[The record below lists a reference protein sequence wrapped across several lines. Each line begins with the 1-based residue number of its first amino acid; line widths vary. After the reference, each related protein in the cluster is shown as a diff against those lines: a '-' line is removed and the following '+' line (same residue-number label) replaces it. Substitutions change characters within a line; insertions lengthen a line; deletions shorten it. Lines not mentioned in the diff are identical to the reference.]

1 MCTQPRKIPA
11 REDSAANSRRK
22 HRQRLRYPCSERV
35 QLAVFRRG
43 ARHGFVR
50 LWPCFGAQ

>member
-35 QLAVFRRG
+35 
-43 ARHGFVR
+43 
-50 LWPCFGAQ
+50 